1 MMPLAPSLVRLR
13 LPLIAGALAAA
24 GAALM
29 LWSQAERDNADA
41 SLRQHTARLTQA
53 RAMHQTARETD
64 TAARNGLRQIEALRG
79 QGLLDTP
86 DRRAWQAHLLG
97 LQGKLQLGK
106 LEWELG
112 PFAPAAARQDNAPST
127 AQPSALHVSTLHL
140 KGEIAH
146 EGQLLALL
154 ERPPGSASA
163 GLFLPRRCRLAP
175 SQPTETTD
183 TPALA
188 IDCEIDWLFLQLPPA
203 P

>member
-1 MMPLAPSLVRLR
+1 MMPLAPSLIRLR

-29 LWSQAERDNADA
+29 LWSQAERDNAEA
-41 SLRQHTARLTQA
+41 SLRQHTTRLTQA
-53 RAMHQTARETD
+53 RAMHQAARETD
-64 TAARNGLRQIEALRG
+64 TTAREGLRQIEVLRG
-79 QGLLDTP
+79 QSLLDTP
-86 DRRAWQAHLLG
+86 DRRAWQAHLLALRG
-97 LQGKLQLGK
+97 RLQLDK

-112 PFAPAAARQDNAPST
+112 PFAPAARQDNAPST
-127 AQPSALHVSTLHL
+127 AQPSALRVSTLHL

-146 EGQLLALL
+146 EGQLLALID
-154 ERPPGSASA
+154 RPGSASA

-175 SQPTETTD
+175 SLPTETTD
-183 TPALA
+183 APALA

>member
-1 MMPLAPSLVRLR
+1 MMPLAPLLIRLR

-29 LWSQAERDNADA
+29 LWSQAERDNAEA
-41 SLRQHTARLTQA
+41 SLRQHTTRLTQA
-53 RAMHQTARETD
+53 RAMHQAARETD
-64 TAARNGLRQIEALRG
+64 TAAREGLRQIEVLRG

-86 DRRAWQAHLLG
+86 DRRAWQAHLLA
-97 LQGKLQLGK
+97 LQGRLQLGK

-112 PFAPAAARQDNAPST
+112 PFAPAARQDNAPST

-154 ERPPGSASA
+154 DRPPGSASA

-175 SQPTETTD
+175 SQPTEAAD
-183 TPALA
+183 AQALA

>member
-97 LQGKLQLGK
+97 LKGRLQLDK

-112 PFAPAAARQDNAPST
+112 PFAPAASRHDAPST
-127 AQPSALHVSTLHL
+127 AQASALRLSTVHL

-154 ERPPGSASA
+154 DRPPGSASA

-175 SQPTETTD
+175 SQPTEAAD
-183 TPALA
+183 AQALA
-188 IDCEIDWLFLQLPPA
+188 IDCEIDWLFLQLPAA

>member
-1 MMPLAPSLVRLR
+1 MIPLAPLLLRLR

-29 LWSQAERDNADA
+29 LWSQAERDSAEA
-41 SLRQHTARLTQA
+41 SLRQHTTRLTQA
-53 RAMHQTARETD
+53 REMHQAARETD
-64 TAARNGLRQIEALRG
+64 TAAREGLRHIEALRA

-86 DRRAWQAHLLG
+86 DRRAWQAHLLA
-97 LQGKLQLGK
+97 LQGRLQLGK

-146 EGQLLALL
+146 EGQLLALID
-154 ERPPGSASA
+154 RPGSASA

>member
-1 MMPLAPSLVRLR
+1 MMPLAPSLIRLR

-29 LWSQAERDNADA
+29 LWSQAERDNAEA
-41 SLRQHTARLTQA
+41 SLRQHTTRLTQA
-53 RAMHQTARETD
+53 RAMHQAARETD
-64 TAARNGLRQIEALRG
+64 TAAREGLRQIEVLRG

-86 DRRAWQAHLLG
+86 DRRAWQAHLLALRG
-97 LQGKLQLGK
+97 RLQLGK

-112 PFAPAAARQDNAPST
+112 PFAPAASRDDAPST
-127 AQPSALHVSTLHL
+127 SQASALRRSTLHL

-146 EGQLLALL
+146 EGQLLALID
-154 ERPPGSASA
+154 RPGSASA

-188 IDCEIDWLFLQLPPA
+188 IDCEIDWLFLQLPPT

>member
-1 MMPLAPSLVRLR
+1 MMNLAPSLVRLR

-41 SLRQHTARLTQA
+41 SLRQHTTRLTQA
-53 RAMHQTARETD
+53 RAMHQAARETD
-64 TAARNGLRQIEALRG
+64 TAARAGLRQIEALRG

-97 LQGKLQLGK
+97 LQGKLQLDA

-112 PFAPAAARQDNAPST
+112 PFAHAASRDDAPST
-127 AQPSALHVSTLHL
+127 AQASALRRSTLHL

-175 SQPTETTD
+175 SPPTEATD
-183 TPALA
+183 AQALA
-188 IDCEIDWLFLQLPPA
+188 IDCEIDWLFLQLPATP
-203 P
+203 

>member
-1 MMPLAPSLVRLR
+1 MMPLAPSLIRLR

-29 LWSQAERDNADA
+29 LWSQAERDNAEA
-41 SLRQHTARLTQA
+41 SLRQHTTRLTQA
-53 RAMHQTARETD
+53 RAMHQAARETD
-64 TAARNGLRQIEALRG
+64 TAAREGLRQIEVLRG

-86 DRRAWQAHLLG
+86 DRRAWQAHLLALRG
-97 LQGKLQLGK
+97 RLQLGK

-112 PFAPAAARQDNAPST
+112 PFAPAARRDNAPST
-127 AQPSALHVSTLHL
+127 ALPSALHVSTLHL

-146 EGQLLALL
+146 EGQLLALIA
-154 ERPPGSASA
+154 RPGSASA

-188 IDCEIDWLFLQLPPA
+188 LDCEIDWLFLQLPPTH
-203 P
+203 

>member
-1 MMPLAPSLVRLR
+1 
-13 LPLIAGALAAA
+13 
-24 GAALM
+24 M
-29 LWSQAERDNADA
+29 LWSQAERDSAEA
-41 SLRQHTARLTQA
+41 SLRQHTTRLTQA
-53 RAMHQTARETD
+53 REMHQAARETD
-64 TAARNGLRQIEALRG
+64 TAAREGLRHIEALRA

-86 DRRAWQAHLLG
+86 DRRAWQAHLLA
-97 LQGKLQLGK
+97 LQGRLQLGK

-112 PFAPAAARQDNAPST
+112 PFAPAARRDNAPST
-127 AQPSALHVSTLHL
+127 ALPSALHVSTLHL

-146 EGQLLALL
+146 EGQLLALID
-154 ERPPGSASA
+154 RPGSASA

>member
-97 LQGKLQLGK
+97 LQGKLQLDK

-112 PFAPAAARQDNAPST
+112 PFAPAASRDDAPST
-127 AQPSALHVSTLHL
+127 AQASALRLSTLHL

-146 EGQLLALL
+146 EGQLLAMLD
-154 ERPPGSASA
+154 RPPGSASA
-163 GLFLPRRCRLAP
+163 GLFLPRRCQLAR
-175 SQPTETTD
+175 SQPTEATD
-183 TPALA
+183 AQALA
-188 IDCEIDWLFLQLPPA
+188 IDCEIDWLFLQLPATP
-203 P
+203 